1 MGLDLSKLLVVAVS
15 SRALFDLEEEAR
27 IYERLG
33 LGAYQ
38 AYQLDNEKELLRPG
52 TAFSLVKGLLSLN
65 KADSARRV
73 EVIVVSHNNPETGLR
88 VFHSIQHFGLDITR
102 AAFVGSEPLLPYL
115 ETFNADLLLSPSIA
129 DVQAAI
135 DADVPAAIVYRPP
148 NEAAVEFDE
157 LRIAFDADA
166 VLFSEES
173 EALYRAKGID
183 AFLAHE
189 KENADQMLAAGPLAR
204 LLIKLGGLQKSIA
217 TASEAPFKIA
227 IVTARNS
234 PAHERVIKTLRAWGV
249 RADAAFFL
257 GGVGKAAILKA
268 YGAHIFFDDQEAH
281 LAPAALHTP
290 CALVPYKTASVLRP
304 PPPSQS
310 DRGAA

>member
-1 MGLDLSKLLVVAVS
+1 MPLDLSKLLVVAVS

-27 IYERLG
+27 MYERLG
-33 LGAYQ
+33 LDLYREYQ
-38 AYQLDNEKELLRPG
+38 IDNEKEILRPG
-52 TAFSLVKGLLSLN
+52 TAFSLIKGLLKLN
-65 KADSARRV
+65 RSGTRHV

-88 VFHSIQHFGLDITR
+88 VFNSIQHYGLDITR
-102 AAFVGSEPLLPYL
+102 AAFVGNEPLVPYL
-115 ETFNADLLLSPSIA
+115 KTFEVDLLLSPSVP

-135 DADVPAAIVYRPP
+135 DADLAAAVVYRPP
-148 NEAAVEFDE
+148 NEANVDFDE

-173 EALYRAKGID
+173 EMIYQSRGLD

-189 KENADQMLAAGPLAR
+189 KENADKMLAAGPLGS
-204 LLIKLGGLQKSIA
+204 LLLKLGALQKLLG
-217 TASEAPFKIA
+217 TDTEVPFKIA

-257 GGVGKAAILKA
+257 GGVSKTSVLQA
-268 YGAHIFFDDQEAH
+268 YGAHIFFDDQEGH
-281 LAPAALHTP
+281 LAPASLHTP
-290 CALVPYKTASVLRP
+290 CALVPYKTTSALRSIRKGEPAS
-304 PPPSQS
+304 
-310 DRGAA
+310 GAA